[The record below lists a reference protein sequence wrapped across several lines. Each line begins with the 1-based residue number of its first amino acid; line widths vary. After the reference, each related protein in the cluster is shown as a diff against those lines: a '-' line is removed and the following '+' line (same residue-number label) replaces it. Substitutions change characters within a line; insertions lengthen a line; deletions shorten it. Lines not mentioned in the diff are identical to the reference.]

1 MAKARRTKRTVK
13 KSASARSP
21 KSTKSNEANLTK
33 GQVRKLNALRKSV
46 GERIGEKAFAEWLKA
61 GPAQTA
67 APVDKNAKLI
77 EETLG
82 ALVRGGK
89 LRIVRG
95 GYLLTR
101 GKGRVIVERAV
112 PQ

>member
-1 MAKARRTKRTVK
+1 MAKARRTKRTAK
-13 KSASARSP
+13 KATAPPTP
-21 KSTKSNEANLTK
+21 KSTGSKEANLTK
-33 GQVRKLNALRKSV
+33 GQIRKLNALRKSV
-46 GERIGEKAFAEWLKA
+46 GDEIGEKAFAEWLKA
-61 GPAQTA
+61 GHAETA
-67 APVDKNAKLI
+67 APVDKNAELI

-101 GKGRVIVERAV
+101 GRKRVIVERAV